1 MIDMDDV
8 IIRKD
13 RDTVFS
19 EITRRAAALVLAG
32 TLVDAVVVYAGHL
45 YAPSK
50 LSHSLLPI
58 IVGVALLLIWILA
71 VLILMRKA
79 AKSWD
84 RVFGAASGAPGASAE
99 ALETAEKASRRIVG
113 NYANALRGNEYNT
126 YEIQVGAGSLT
137 IGVGV
142 SDKTSRAA
150 NSESGIE
157 VQLLEKDNGKMIK
170 SASGGWSAML
180 QADLTHQATYVMR
193 VSGQKVTS
201 IKYNLSYEFDP
212 QQ

>member
-1 MIDMDDV
+1 MDDV

-99 ALETAEKASRRIVG
+99 ALEARRSLLAGPAPIPGDRGARAPCTAASRRPVP
-113 NYANALRGNEYNT
+113 N
-126 YEIQVGAGSLT
+126 QVRCRPQRPNPAPAPPGPPAASLCHPVCRPVPSGCAPAGRPAC
-137 IGVGV
+137 G
-142 SDKTSRAA
+142 R
-150 NSESGIE
+150 
-157 VQLLEKDNGKMIK
+157 
-170 SASGGWSAML
+170 
-180 QADLTHQATYVMR
+180 
-193 VSGQKVTS
+193 
-201 IKYNLSYEFDP
+201 
-212 QQ
+212 